1 MLSTLEAGGCGDAGR
16 SARLGVTEAAYSGGM
31 TTDDTKNPK
40 TPDGS
45 TEVSSEE
52 AERTEKLADGSQSD
66 DSSPTE
72 DDTASGGPAD

>member
-1 MLSTLEAGGCGDAGR
+1 M
-16 SARLGVTEAAYSGGM
+16 AAYSGGM
-31 TTDDTKNPK
+31 TTDNTNPK

-52 AERTEKLADGSQSD
+52 TERTEKLADGSQSD

-72 DDTASGGPAD
+72 ADTASGGPAD